1 MKRALKYAPIAT
13 DFVKAVAT
21 DETVKSNISASME
34 DEPDETMTIDA
45 EPIPQNVDPETGE
58 IISDQEAAK

>member
-45 EPIPQNVDPETGE
+45 EPVPQNVDPETGE
-58 IISDQEAAK
+58 IISDQGDAK